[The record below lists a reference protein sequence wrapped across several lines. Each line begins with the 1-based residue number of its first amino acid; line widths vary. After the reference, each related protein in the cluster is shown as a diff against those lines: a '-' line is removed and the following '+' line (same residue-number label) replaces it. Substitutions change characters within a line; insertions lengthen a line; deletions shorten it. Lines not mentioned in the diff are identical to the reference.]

1 MIDYDTSLNEE
12 QRQVVMSGNGPSMV
26 IAGAGSGKTRVVTY
40 RVARL
45 IELGLHPDR
54 ILLLT
59 FTNKAAREMLSRVEG
74 LIGIDIRRLWGGTFH
89 HIGNLI
95 LRRHAD
101 LLGYHS
107 SYTILDREDQKDLVE
122 ACVSDLSI
130 DTRGKRFPKGEVL
143 SDIISHSINTGEKPE
158 EIVTKRYPIFGSM
171 TDDIK
176 KVSDQYK
183 KKKKELNLMDF
194 DDLLLNL
201 KALIEGFTE
210 IGSIYS
216 GRFEQIL
223 IDEYQDTNR
232 LQAEIIDLLASRN
245 RNLMVVGDDSQSIY
259 SFRGANFNNI
269 IEFPRRYPDVKIY
282 KLETNYRSAP
292 EILMLANSSIAHN
305 TRRFPKRLKATKSGG
320 QKPLII
326 PLKDVYQQGGFVA
339 DRILELHNEGLPF
352 NEMAV
357 LYRSHYHSMELQL
370 ELTKRG
376 IPFKVRSGLRFF
388 EQAHIKDVTSYLKII
403 ANPTD
408 ELAWKRVF
416 RLIQGIGRAT
426 ADKIWRDLSGSADPI
441 KILNDKKIAQIIP
454 KKGVQGWE
462 MFCKILDLI
471 SNEEI
476 KISPGDMIRIVLE
489 EGYTEYLQGSYLDHQ
504 ERLADL
510 NQLAEFASRYRSL
523 DDFLGELAL
532 LGSVESETSF
542 LAENED
548 ESVVLSSIHQA
559 KGLEWKVVFII
570 WLSDGRFPTS
580 RSLENPDNEEEE
592 RRLFY
597 VGATRAKDELYLCY
611 PIVSESWSRTS
622 LLKPSRFLEE
632 LDAETYS
639 KFIISD
645 EIYDL
650 MDRAGLSDVRY
661 R

>member
-45 IELGLHPDR
+45 IESGLHPNR

-259 SFRGANFNNI
+259 SFRGANFSNI

-454 KKGVQGWE
+454 KKGVHGWE

-476 KISPGDMIRIVLE
+476 KRSPGDMIRIVLE

-542 LAENED
+542 LAGNED

-650 MDRAGLSDVRY
+650 VDRAGLSDVRY

>member
-1 MIDYDTSLNEE
+1 MIDYDSSLNEE
-12 QRQVVMSGNGPSMV
+12 QRAVVMSGNGPSMV

-45 IELGLHPDR
+45 IELGLSPER

-95 LRRHAD
+95 LRRHAN

-107 SYTILDREDQKDLVE
+107 SYTILDREDQKDLIE

-143 SDIISHSINTGEKPE
+143 SDIISHSTNTEGRLE
-158 EIVTKRYPIFGSM
+158 EITLKRYPMFEVLI
-171 TDDIK
+171 DDIK
-176 KVSDQYK
+176 RVSDQYK
-183 KKKKELNLMDF
+183 TKKKELNLMDF

-201 KALIEGFTE
+201 KLLIEGFME
-210 IGSIYS
+210 IKAIYS
-216 GRFEQIL
+216 SRFEQIL

-232 LQAEIIDLLASRN
+232 LQAEIIDLLASKN

-269 IEFPRRYPDVKIY
+269 IEFPKRYPDAKIY
-282 KLETNYRSAP
+282 KLETNYRSAN
-292 EILMLANSSIAHN
+292 EILILANSSISHN
-305 TRRFPKRLKATKSGG
+305 TRRFPKRLRAIKSAGH
-320 QKPLII
+320 KPLIV
-326 PLKDVYQQGGFVA
+326 PLKDVYQQGEFVA
-339 DRILELHNEGLPF
+339 DRILELHHNEGLPF

-376 IPFKVRSGLRFF
+376 TPFKVRSGLRFF
-388 EQAHIKDVTSYLKII
+388 EQAHIKDVASYLKII
-403 ANPTD
+403 ANPVD
-408 ELAWKRVF
+408 ELAWKRVLK
-416 RLIQGIGRAT
+416 LIPGIGKAT
-426 ADKIWRDLSGSADPI
+426 ADRIWKEISGSTEPI
-441 KILNDKKIAQIIP
+441 KVLREKRITQIIP
-454 KKGVQGWE
+454 KKGGYGWE
-462 MFCKILDLI
+462 VFCKTLDLI
-471 SNEEI
+471 STDEI
-476 KISPGDMIRIVLE
+476 KKSLGEIIRIILK
-489 EGYTEYLQGSYLDHQ
+489 EGYAEYLQGSYLDHQ
-504 ERLADL
+504 ERSADL
-510 NQLAEFASRYRSL
+510 NQLAEFASRYRSA

-532 LGSVESETSF
+532 LGSVESEASF
-542 LAENED
+542 LTGNED

-559 KGLEWKVVFII
+559 KGLEWRVVFII
-570 WLSDGRFPTS
+570 WLADGRFPTS

-597 VGATRAKDELYLCY
+597 VGVTRAKDELYLCY
-611 PIVSESWSRTS
+611 PIISEGWSRSS
-622 LLKPSRFLEE
+622 LYKPSRFLEE
-632 LDAETYS
+632 LEVETYS
-639 KFIISD
+639 KFIIRD

-650 MDRAGLSDVRY
+650 MERA
-661 R
+661 